1 MRDTKSRLRVLL
13 LLLLLALVAQG
24 GYAEEEEK
32 QLRKPKDKARKPFLE
47 DDGLPDLDQKD
58 ERDFVMFLSKC
69 CEYKPVLCSRSH
81 CQNSD
86 SELVGDIGL
95 DYWIHLQIQASQNSS
110 ANR

>member
-32 QLRKPKDKARKPFLE
+32 QLRKPKDKASRKPFLE

-69 CEYKPVLCSRSH
+69 CEYKPIFLFFFSLAK
-81 CQNSD
+81 Q
-86 SELVGDIGL
+86 
-95 DYWIHLQIQASQNSS
+95 
-110 ANR
+110 